1 MICCSRSA
9 GYIGPVWD
17 CSTPTLVA
25 LLLNFSAKQV
35 QLHKLYSRKKVEFR
49 PNSMFFLELLKRY
62 SRNQHFVSP
71 HGVGR

>member
-1 MICCSRSA
+1 LIAQEKKSTSL
-9 GYIGPVWD
+9 GPVWD